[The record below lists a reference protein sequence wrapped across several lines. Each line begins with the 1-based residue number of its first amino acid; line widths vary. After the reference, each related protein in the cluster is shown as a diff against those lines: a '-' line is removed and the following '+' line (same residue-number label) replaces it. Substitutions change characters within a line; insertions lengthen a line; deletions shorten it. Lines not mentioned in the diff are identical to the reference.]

1 MTTLRI
7 SGDGTIRGLWTD
19 EVDWRQLGPVQV
31 KRASHVEFDDR
42 RQLWY
47 VRLARPRAWWRRAL
61 QVGLQRSCGEIVHWS
76 ASRAAALAWERE
88 WFGAAGGE

>member
-7 SGDGTIRGLWTD
+7 TVDGTIRGLWAD
-19 EVDWRQLGPVQV
+19 EVDWRRLGRVQV
-31 KRASHVEFDDR
+31 KRASHVEFDGR

-47 VRLARPRAWWRRAL
+47 VRLARPLGWWRWVL
-61 QVGLQRSCGEIVHWS
+61 QTLLRRSCGEIVHWS

-88 WFGAAGGE
+88 WFGAAGGA